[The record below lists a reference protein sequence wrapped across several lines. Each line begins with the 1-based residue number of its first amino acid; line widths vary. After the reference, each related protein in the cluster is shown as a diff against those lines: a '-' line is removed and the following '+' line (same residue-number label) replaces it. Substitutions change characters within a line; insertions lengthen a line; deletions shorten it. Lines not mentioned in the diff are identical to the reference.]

1 LILWSFSACSD
12 WPDLCTSKVE
22 TIEPAEGERMTPTP
36 RKKIVIAHSVRPD
49 APQHEVQTNKALAR
63 WLAQILG
70 CKFGGSFE
78 ADKHRG
84 RDLYLLPTQ
93 TIVGAAHAEELGISG
108 PDDLWGGFVEHDFIC
123 TKAISHGL
131 RSHLAHAPPG
141 WSPLFSERVRNV
153 VLDGL
158 SVFALEDARPAAE
171 HLLYAGPIRIKPI
184 HACAGRGQEVIKS
197 LDAFDE
203 ILARPDAEKL
213 FSEGVVLEQDLSKVV
228 THSVGQSFIGGKVL
242 SYCGEQYLTKDGQGE
257 EVYGGSNLL
266 VVQGGYEALLALD
279 LPEDVRLAIEQAQVF
294 DSAAD
299 EAYPR
304 FFASRRNYDIAQGL
318 DSSGNPRS
326 GVLEQSWRMGGA
338 SSAEVAALQ
347 SFVNDPGMRAIR
359 VSSVETYIDQALPA
373 DAIEVYRGPAENSE
387 FLLKYVTVESYDG

>member
-1 LILWSFSACSD
+1 M
-12 WPDLCTSKVE
+12 
-22 TIEPAEGERMTPTP
+22 EGGRMTPTLS
-36 RKKIVIAHSVRPD
+36 RKIVVAHSVRPD

-70 CKFGGSFE
+70 CKFGGSYDP
-78 ADKHRG
+78 DKHRG
-84 RDLYLLPTQ
+84 RELYLLPTQ
-93 TIVGAAHAEELGISG
+93 TIVGTASAQQLGIKG
-108 PDDLWGGFVEHDFIC
+108 PEDLWGGFVEHDFIC

-131 RSHLAHAPPG
+131 RSHLAHAPQG

-171 HLLYAGPIRIKPI
+171 HLLYSGPIRMKPV

-203 ILARPDAEKL
+203 ILSRPDIAKQ
-213 FSEGVVLEQDLSKVV
+213 FSEGVVLEQDLSDVV
-228 THSVGQSFIGGKVL
+228 THSVGQSFIGDKVL
-242 SYCGEQYLTKDGQGE
+242 SYCGDQYLTKDAHGE
-257 EVYGGSNLL
+257 DVYGGSNLL
-266 VVQGGYEALLALD
+266 VVQGGYEELLALE
-279 LPEDVRLAIEQAQVF
+279 LPDDVRLAIEQAQVF

-304 FFASRRNYDIAQGL
+304 FYASRRNYDIAQGL
-318 DSSGNPRS
+318 DSNGKNRS

-359 VSSVETYIDQALPA
+359 VSSVETYIDQPLPA

-387 FLLKYVTVESYDG
+387 FLLKYVTVKSYDG

>member
-1 LILWSFSACSD
+1 
-12 WPDLCTSKVE
+12 
-22 TIEPAEGERMTPTP
+22 MTPTSR
-36 RKKIVIAHSVRPD
+36 RKLVVAHSVRPG

-70 CKFGGSFE
+70 LKFGGSYDAE
-78 ADKHRG
+78 KHRG
-84 RDLYLLPTQ
+84 RDIYLLPTQ
-93 TIVGAAHAEELGISG
+93 TLVGATARELGVSG
-108 PDDLWGGFVEHDFIC
+108 PNDLWGGFVEHDFIC

-131 RSHLAHAPPG
+131 RSHQAQAPQG
-141 WSPLFSERVRNV
+141 WSPLFSERVRTV

-171 HLLYAGPIRIKPI
+171 HLLFSGPIRIKPI

-203 ILARPDAEKL
+203 ILARPEAGEL
-213 FSEGVVLEQDLSKVV
+213 FSDGVVLEQDLSQVI
-228 THSVGQSFIGGKVL
+228 THSVGQSFIGDRVL
-242 SYCGEQYLTKDGQGE
+242 SYCGDQYLTKDAHGE

-266 VVQGGYEALLALD
+266 VVQGSYEDLLALE
-279 LPEDVRLAIEQAQVF
+279 LPDDVRLAIQQAQVF
-294 DSAAD
+294 DRAAD

-304 FFASRRNYDIAQGL
+304 FYASRRNYDIAQGL
-318 DSSGNPRS
+318 DSEGRPRS

-347 SFVNDPGMRAIR
+347 SFVNDPSMRAIR
-359 VSSVETYIDQALPA
+359 VSSVETYTDQALPA
-373 DAIEVYRGPAENSE
+373 DAIEVYRGPAENSD
-387 FLLKYVTVESYDG
+387 FLLKYVMVKSYDG

>member
-1 LILWSFSACSD
+1 
-12 WPDLCTSKVE
+12 
-22 TIEPAEGERMTPTP
+22 MTALS
-36 RKKIVIAHSVRPD
+36 RKKVVVAHSLRPG

-70 CKFGGSFE
+70 LKFAGSYD
-78 ADKHRG
+78 AQKHRG

-93 TIVGAAHAEELGISG
+93 TLVGAAAARELGVQG
-108 PDDLWGGFVEHDFIC
+108 PKDLWGGYVEHDFIC

-131 RSHLAHAPPG
+131 RSHLAQAPVG

-171 HLLYAGPIRIKPI
+171 HLLYSGPIRIKPI

-203 ILARPDAEKL
+203 ILARPDAGKL
-213 FSEGVVLEQDLSKVV
+213 FSDGVVLEQDLSQVI
-228 THSVGQSFIGGKVL
+228 THSVGQSFIGDKVL
-242 SYCGEQYLTKDGQGE
+242 SYCGDQYLTKDAHGE

-266 VVQGGYEALLALD
+266 VVPGDYDTLLALE
-279 LPEDVRLAIEQAQVF
+279 LPDAVRLAIEQAQIF
-294 DSAAD
+294 DRAAN

-318 DSSGNPRS
+318 DSQGQSRS

-347 SFVNDPGMRAIR
+347 SFVNDPSMRAIR

-373 DAIEVYRGPAENSE
+373 DAIEVYRGPAENSD
-387 FLLKYVTVESYDG
+387 FLLKYVTVKSYDG

>member
-1 LILWSFSACSD
+1 
-12 WPDLCTSKVE
+12 
-22 TIEPAEGERMTPTP
+22 MTPTP
-36 RKKIVIAHSVRPD
+36 RKKIVVAHSVSPD

-78 ADKHRG
+78 AEKHRG
-84 RDLYLLPTQ
+84 CDLYLLPTQ

-131 RSHLAHAPPG
+131 RSHLASAPSG

-203 ILARPDAEKL
+203 ILARPDAQKL
-213 FSEGVVLEQDLSKVV
+213 FSEGVVLEQDLSNVV

-279 LPEDVRLAIEQAQVF
+279 LPDDVRLAIEQAQVF

-373 DAIEVYRGPAENSE
+373 DAIEIYRGPAENSE
-387 FLLKYVTVESYDG
+387 FLLKYVTVKSYDG

>member
-1 LILWSFSACSD
+1 M
-12 WPDLCTSKVE
+12 
-22 TIEPAEGERMTPTP
+22 EGERMTPTP
-36 RKKIVIAHSVRPD
+36 RRKIVVAHSVRPD

-70 CKFGGSFE
+70 CKFGGSYDAE
-78 ADKHRG
+78 KHQG

-93 TIVGAAHAEELGISG
+93 TIVGPASAHALGIKG
-108 PDDLWGGFVEHDFIC
+108 PEDLWGGFVEHDFIC

-131 RSHLAHAPPG
+131 RSHLAHAPQG

-171 HLLYAGPIRIKPI
+171 HLLYNGPIRLKPV

-197 LDAFDE
+197 LDAFDD
-203 ILARPDAEKL
+203 ILARPDIEKQ
-213 FSEGVVLEQDLSKVV
+213 FSEGVVLEQDLSDVV
-228 THSVGQSFIGGKVL
+228 THSVGQSFIGDKVL
-242 SYCGEQYLTKDGQGE
+242 SYCGDQYLTKDAHGE

-266 VVQGGYEALLALD
+266 VVQGDYDELLKLN
-279 LPEDVRLAIEQAQVF
+279 LPDDVRLAIEQAQVF
-294 DSAAD
+294 DAAAD

-304 FFASRRNYDIAQGL
+304 FYASRRNYDIAQGL
-318 DSSGNPRS
+318 DSNGKSRS

-359 VSSVETYIDQALPA
+359 VSSVETYIDQPLPA
-373 DAIEVYRGPAENSE
+373 DAIEVYRGPAESSE
-387 FLLKYVTVESYDG
+387 FLLKYVTVKSYDG

>member
-1 LILWSFSACSD
+1 
-12 WPDLCTSKVE
+12 
-22 TIEPAEGERMTPTP
+22 MTPTP

-70 CKFGGSFE
+70 CKFDGSYD
-78 ADKHRG
+78 AQKHRG

-93 TIVGAAHAEELGISG
+93 TIVGTAHAEELGISG

-131 RSHLAHAPPG
+131 RSHLASAPSG

-184 HACAGRGQEVIKS
+184 HACAGRGQEVIGS

-213 FSEGVVLEQDLSKVV
+213 FGEGVVLEQDLSKVV

-242 SYCGEQYLTKDGQGE
+242 SYCGDQYLTEDGQGE

-279 LPEDVRLAIEQAQVF
+279 LPDDVRLAIEQAQVF

-359 VSSVETYIDQALPA
+359 VSSVETYIDQALPV
-373 DAIEVYRGPAENSE
+373 DAIEVYRGPAESSD
-387 FLLKYVTVESYDG
+387 FLLKYVTVKSYDG